1 MADNENLRQEI
12 ICCKNQINKLKDQ
25 LNQSKLAEEEKDKII
40 EKLKSQNEFLK
51 NNREVIC

>member
-1 MADNENLRQEI
+1 VADNENLRQEI